1 MLHPEVIK
9 QSRYELCLI
18 QLCLVKFLE
27 DLAQVDEG
35 VAIIENPVQSQTT
48 NIVVIESEHVLLFIA
63 FAKKEIKNI
72 EFFLLLMLEP
82 RWQMATFSREDGLL
96 FEVLIEIAIIQYW
109 TETLLKDLNGVLR
122 VSPDEIFKASQIID
136 VATDGALI
144 NLESNLVD
152 DVFNFSSEHKLWILR
167 VHEYV
172 REDLLVQ
179 LHKHNSVQVSV
190 EDLAVFSWD
199 SIKLLFSL
207 NSFKDDLVD
216 PLVIEEDS
224 EERVVGKGSLYEL
237 SVHQVVLTR
246 VDLFHHDQFNFFE
259 TPVDV
264 RVLLLLFSVGVV
276 FRLILQS
283 FLEVVVFVKVFYDLR
298 VFHLANVVF
307 EFFALWIV
315 CSWKTVTCRYPWV
328 NEVFNFLDIGYINIR
343 VREQLEHVAV
353 VSNANLNEIHFHGIL
368 SLLLLF

>member
-18 QLCLVKFLE
+18 KLCLVKLLE

-72 EFFLLLMLEP
+72 ELFLLLMLEP

-152 DVFNFSSEHKLWILR
+152 DVFNFSSEHKL
-167 VHEYV
+167 
-172 REDLLVQ
+172 
-179 LHKHNSVQVSV
+179 
-190 EDLAVFSWD
+190 
-199 SIKLLFSL
+199 
-207 NSFKDDLVD
+207 
-216 PLVIEEDS
+216 
-224 EERVVGKGSLYEL
+224 
-237 SVHQVVLTR
+237 
-246 VDLFHHDQFNFFE
+246 
-259 TPVDV
+259 
-264 RVLLLLFSVGVV
+264 
-276 FRLILQS
+276 
-283 FLEVVVFVKVFYDLR
+283 
-298 VFHLANVVF
+298 
-307 EFFALWIV
+307 
-315 CSWKTVTCRYPWV
+315 
-328 NEVFNFLDIGYINIR
+328 
-343 VREQLEHVAV
+343 
-353 VSNANLNEIHFHGIL
+353 
-368 SLLLLF
+368 

>member
-1 MLHPEVIK
+1 M
-9 QSRYELCLI
+9 
-18 QLCLVKFLE
+18 
-27 DLAQVDEG
+27 
-35 VAIIENPVQSQTT
+35 
-48 NIVVIESEHVLLFIA
+48 
-63 FAKKEIKNI
+63 
-72 EFFLLLMLEP
+72 
-82 RWQMATFSREDGLL
+82 
-96 FEVLIEIAIIQYW
+96 
-109 TETLLKDLNGVLR
+109 
-122 VSPDEIFKASQIID
+122 
-136 VATDGALI
+136 
-144 NLESNLVD
+144 
-152 DVFNFSSEHKLWILR
+152 
-167 VHEYV
+167 
-172 REDLLVQ
+172 
-179 LHKHNSVQVSV
+179 
-190 EDLAVFSWD
+190 
-199 SIKLLFSL
+199 LFSL

-315 CSWKTVTCRYPWV
+315 CS
-328 NEVFNFLDIGYINIR
+328 
-343 VREQLEHVAV
+343 
-353 VSNANLNEIHFHGIL
+353 
-368 SLLLLF
+368 